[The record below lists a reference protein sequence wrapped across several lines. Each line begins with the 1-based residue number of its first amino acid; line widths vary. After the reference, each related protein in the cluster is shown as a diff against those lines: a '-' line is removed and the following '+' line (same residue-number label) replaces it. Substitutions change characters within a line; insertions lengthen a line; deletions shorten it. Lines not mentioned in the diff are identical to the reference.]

1 MLFAATTL
9 LASVLIYLIAYICYA
24 VGGYRLFAKFGEPGW
39 KAFIP
44 LYNIYVIFGKV
55 WTNAA
60 GLLVV
65 ILMLASAILGN
76 TAAGNETLTTLASV
90 INLVNLIVTFVG
102 GCKLSKSFGHGIP
115 FALGLTFLQPLF
127 IIILGFNGDEYLGN
141 TTEQ

>member
-1 MLFAATTL
+1 MLFATTIL
-9 LASVLIYLIAYICYA
+9 TSALIYLIAYICYA
-24 VGGYRLFAKFGEPGW
+24 IGGYRLFAKFGEPSW

-44 LYNIYVIFGKV
+44 LYNIYVIFSKV

-65 ILMLASAILGN
+65 ILMLASAVLSGG
-76 TAAGNETLTTLASV
+76 AADNATLATLLSV
-90 INLVNLIVTFVG
+90 INLVNFIVTFVG
-102 GCKLSKSFGHGIP
+102 GYKLSKSFGHGIP

-141 TTEQ
+141 TTVQ